1 MGRGEGVPSS
11 NLIFHQVQNTGEK
24 FLRAVL
30 LGAAEALGDILQYRL
45 VAEQVVMLKDHG
57 AHGWNT
63 SGTGTFDNSGRSDGV
78 ARQVCSMVFSFLR
91 HCRTSINRINML
103 R

>member
-11 NLIFHQVQNTGEK
+11 NLIFHQVQNTGEE

-30 LGAAEALGDILQYRL
+30 LGAAEDLGDILQYRL

-57 AHGWNT
+57 AHVWNT
-63 SGTGTFDNSGRSDGV
+63 SGPETFDNSGRSDGGGE
-78 ARQVCSMVFSFLR
+78 AGVFHGVLLPAALPHFDK
-91 HCRTSINRINML
+91 
-103 R
+103 